1 MKSISYILSSDEVK
15 EALYSAK
22 VLKPYKRKVMYIA
35 IISLV
40 VIILSLIPMRGLS
53 FTEIVK
59 NPNSY
64 LPSIALIIVNIF
76 CYYGYK
82 NNEKNSVRSATTG
95 ENTVL
100 NIYDEYI
107 NVVVEA
113 YDADWNITKDETDT
127 VIESEN
133 LLIIRLVDGRLMA
146 IPKRAVNEEE
156 LKAQLKK
163 TLNYFCD

>member
-22 VLKPYKRKVMYIA
+22 VLKPYKKKCFYIA
-35 IISLV
+35 LISLV
-40 VIILSLIPMRGLS
+40 VIILSFIPLKGLS
-53 FTEIVK
+53 FTEIIQ
-59 NPNSY
+59 NPNAY

-82 NNEKNSVRSATTG
+82 NNEKKTVRSSTTG

-100 NIYDEYI
+100 NIYDQYI

-146 IPKRAVNEEE
+146 VPKRVVNEEE